1 MIASLRTALLAGAAL
16 LPCVAQAADVTPEQG
31 RAAEAA
37 IRSWING
44 MLGPAV
50 TIGASPVTLT
60 PAGDHF
66 DVTMSAVTL
75 PGQPPVAGAVMAQAR
90 PLDGGKW
97 AVDDIHASMPLKFT
111 VMVPLPADERK
122 EGEKK
127 ESEKRP
133 EERKAERKP
142 GDKAAPAKPPAA
154 AATPASLPVHYT
166 IDIAGQD
173 GHAVIDPSLATAS
186 TWTTTA
192 KSATIKTEGGPMPL
206 DSTIGAYTSNVV
218 AQPAGGDRVDVK
230 VDAMMQDYHIA
241 TLAGAPAAFTFDMKA
256 VKFAM
261 AVLGLDRVKAQAVTR
276 ATTSILVAGSGTGPG
291 WAKVGPELVTAM
303 LDALK
308 DAASEA
314 SLDEEV
320 DGLSINASGVPV
332 TIGKAAFTIDGK
344 SVDGMLEAR
353 MPVEVRDIGVEG
365 VLPPDMAALL
375 PTLVALRPV
384 VSGVGVAEL
393 SRIAAAYNNKK
404 EPSPSD
410 VQAVFSHGG
419 VKLGIESMS
428 VAFAGALFEG
438 QGALTYTSMN
448 DRNGAMRITATGY
461 DDMMQKVAAIPAFSG
476 QAVPALAFVK
486 GIGKTENNKI
496 VWDIVYKDGKALVNN
511 VDMSSLMGGADKP
524 PAATARPPAGRVV
537 PK

>member
-16 LPCVAQAADVTPEQG
+16 LPCAAKAADVTPEQG

-37 IRSWING
+37 VRSWING

-50 TIGASPVTLT
+50 TLGASPVALT

-66 DVTMSAVTL
+66 DMTMPVATL
-75 PGQPPVAGAVMAQAR
+75 PGQPPAAGAVMAQAR

-111 VMVPLPADERK
+111 VMVPVPADEKK

-127 ESEKRP
+127 PEEKRAG
-133 EERKAERKP
+133 RP
-142 GDKAAPAKPPAA
+142 GDKAAPGKPPAA
-154 AATPASLPVHYT
+154 TATPASIPVRYT
-166 IDIAGQD
+166 IDIVGQD

-192 KSATIKTEGGPMPL
+192 KSGTIRTEGGPMPL
-206 DSTIGAYTSNVV
+206 DSTIGAYTSNAVV
-218 AQPAGGDRVDVK
+218 QPAGPNQVDVK
-230 VDAMMQDYHIA
+230 VDAVLQDYHIA
-241 TLAGAPAAFTFDMKA
+241 TLAGAPVAFTFDMKA

-261 AVLGLDRVKAQAVTR
+261 ALLGVDRVKGQAVSR
-276 ATTSILVAGSGTGPG
+276 AATSIIVAGGVPGPG
-291 WAKVGPELVTAM
+291 PAKVGPELVTAM

-308 DAASEA
+308 DAATEA
-314 SLDEEV
+314 SLEEEV

-332 TIGKAAFTIDGK
+332 TIGKAAFMIDGK

-393 SRIAAAYNNKK
+393 SRIAAAYNDKK
-404 EPSPSD
+404 EPSPAD

-419 VKLGIESMS
+419 VKLGLESMS
-428 VAFAGALFEG
+428 LAFGGALFEG
-438 QGALTYTSMN
+438 QGSVTYTSVT
-448 DRNGAMRITATGY
+448 DRNGTMRITATGY

-511 VDMSSLMGGADKP
+511 VDMSSLMGGADKG
-524 PAATARPPAGRVV
+524 PATTPTRPPGGRVV